1 MMPVWQVGRA
11 DVGEVAF
18 LRRVDVRGLDLD
30 AIVAIEKGKI
40 LLYPENLSAPV
51 SRDPGAGAAAA
62 GTTREAPAKSQRRR
76 KGSMTAATLVSALV
90 SELPGA
96 AVAAPPKPPPG
107 EGLNVPAM
115 LTFRRMLVKQRDDAG
130 AVGRCSFV
138 TPLPGLC
145 IAAAHTYG
153 IVHEHVEPCF
163 AHVHTASASLLDE
176 LCQPQ
181 LSLVQKL
188 SVCSSPT

>member
-1 MMPVWQVGRA
+1 VVVMLTVARRPQRARCWQVGRA

-40 LLYPENLSAPV
+40 LLYPAAPV
-51 SRDPGAGAAAA
+51 GSEPGSGGAA

-76 KGSMTAATLVSALV
+76 KASATAAIPASVVA
-90 SELPGA
+90 SEPVGV
-96 AVAAPPKPPPG
+96 AVAAVPPKPRRG

-130 AVGRCSFV
+130 AVARCGIFNTFV
-138 TPLPGLC
+138 
-145 IAAAHTYG
+145 Y
-153 IVHEHVEPCF
+153 
-163 AHVHTASASLLDE
+163 
-176 LCQPQ
+176 
-181 LSLVQKL
+181 
-188 SVCSSPT
+188 SSE